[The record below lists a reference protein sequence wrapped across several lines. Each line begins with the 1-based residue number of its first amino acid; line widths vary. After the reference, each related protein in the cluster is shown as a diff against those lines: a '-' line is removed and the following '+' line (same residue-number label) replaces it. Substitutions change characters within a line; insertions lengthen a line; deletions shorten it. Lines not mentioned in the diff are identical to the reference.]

1 MSVAE
6 NIKNVRERMNA
17 ACLRAGRDPKE
28 VTLISVSK
36 TKPVS
41 MLMEAYEAGE
51 RDYGENKV
59 QEITEKRPQIPEDAK
74 FHMIGHLQT
83 NKVGQVIDKVV
94 LIHSCDSVH
103 LAEKIE
109 KEAAKR
115 DMIANVLLEVNVAR
129 EESKF
134 GMFLE
139 DVIPNLKEIQAF
151 PHVCVKGMMTIAPN
165 VENAEENR
173 KYFKELYQLYVDI
186 KNKNIDNGTMS
197 VLSMGMTGD
206 FEVAVEEG
214 ATMIRVGTGIFGS
227 RELDMS
233 FLGKIMDT
241 MRLNDDEDD
250 DYFLDDDY
258 EDEKPAR
265 KNLFKKQT
273 ADDFDDYEE
282 EKPRFLPRT
291 TNSNKVVPM
300 RRGSGMEVSL
310 IKPTSLDDAKEIC
323 DYLLAGKAVVLN
335 MEGIHTETAQ
345 RIIDFTSGSTY
356 SMNGNLQKIS
366 NYIFIATPQSVE
378 LSGDFQDLLTGG
390 NLDVSGLNIHL

>member
-1 MSVAE
+1 
-6 NIKNVRERMNA
+6 
-17 ACLRAGRDPKE
+17 
-28 VTLISVSK
+28 
-36 TKPVS
+36 
-41 MLMEAYEAGE
+41 
-51 RDYGENKV
+51 
-59 QEITEKRPQIPEDAK
+59 
-74 FHMIGHLQT
+74 
-83 NKVGQVIDKVV
+83 
-94 LIHSCDSVH
+94 
-103 LAEKIE
+103 
-109 KEAAKR
+109 
-115 DMIANVLLEVNVAR
+115 
-129 EESKF
+129 
-134 GMFLE
+134 
-139 DVIPNLKEIQAF
+139 
-151 PHVCVKGMMTIAPN
+151 
-165 VENAEENR
+165 
-173 KYFKELYQLYVDI
+173 
-186 KNKNIDNGTMS
+186 
-197 VLSMGMTGD
+197 
-206 FEVAVEEG
+206 
-214 ATMIRVGTGIFGS
+214 
-227 RELDMS
+227 MS

-258 EDEKPAR
+258 EDEKPA
-265 KNLFKKQT
+265 QT